1 MKNLRDFIGTTR
13 ADLPRSY
20 DWPTQASAL
29 RDLIGTARAGLP
41 APSLARWASILFTLS
56 VSTLLI
62 SLAASQAFLFAAG
75 ALYALY
81 LLQDQPPVTFP
92 PVKLPLALFSIT
104 TILSVF
110 WAANPAAGWF
120 VVRKLVLF
128 IVWLLAVN
136 LVVSRR
142 HLRMLF
148 HALFLTSAVAG
159 LVATVQFVVRYRAV
173 KALHPDRVYF
183 YLTGFERIHGFMGH
197 WMNFGGQQMLV
208 FSVLLAFLLLLPRRG
223 EAMTGFRDSGFGVR
237 RSGADPQSRIPNPQ
251 SRLWWLA
258 MAIVTLSIVL
268 NFTRGV
274 WLGCLVATVYLVA
287 RWRPRGLWALP
298 LLLGLAY
305 LASPSLV
312 RQRVTLALHPSQDP
326 ALSIRLEM
334 WHAALRMMQAHPW
347 LGVGP
352 NNIDQVYALYLP
364 PGKSPEVGYHSHLHN
379 NFLQFGAERGL
390 PCLAAWMWLMAALG
404 WHTWRIRRK
413 LLEARWVADAAFA
426 GWLALLVEGCFE
438 FNFGTSPVL
447 MVFLFLVSAP
457 FVAERVENQ
466 VDSLRSTVK
475 SQ

>member
-1 MKNLRDFIGTTR
+1 MKNLRDFIGATR

-41 APSLARWASILFTLS
+41 GPYLARWASILFTLS

-75 ALYALY
+75 ALYALH
-81 LLQDQPPVTFP
+81 LLRDQPPVTFP

-148 HALFLTSAVAG
+148 RALFLTSAVAG
-159 LVATVQFVVRYRAV
+159 LVATVQFVVRYREV
-173 KALHPDRVYF
+173 KALHPARIYF

-208 FSVLLAFLLLLPRRG
+208 FSVLLAFLLLLPRCG

-237 RSGADPQSRIPNPQ
+237 EGQPRSRVARWTG
-251 SRLWWLA
+251 WLA
-258 MAIVTLSIVL
+258 LGVVVVSIIL

-298 LLLGLAY
+298 VLLGLAY

-312 RQRVTLALHPSQDP
+312 RQRVRLALHPSQDP

-334 WHAALRMMQAHPW
+334 WHAALRMMRAHPW

-447 MVFLFLVSAP
+447 MVFLFVVCTP
-457 FVAERVENQ
+457 FVAEQIACQKE
-466 VDSLRSTVK
+466 SA
-475 SQ
+475 

>member
-1 MKNLRDFIGTTR
+1 
-13 ADLPRSY
+13 
-20 DWPTQASAL
+20 
-29 RDLIGTARAGLP
+29 LIGTARAGLP
-41 APSLARWASILFTLS
+41 GPYLARWASILFTRS
-56 VSTLLI
+56 ISTLLI
-62 SLAASQAFLFAAG
+62 SLAASQAFLFVAG
-75 ALYALY
+75 ALYALH
-81 LLQDQPPVTFP
+81 LLRDQPPVTFP

-128 IVWLLAVN
+128 VVWLLAVN

-173 KALHPDRVYF
+173 R
-183 YLTGFERIHGFMGH
+183 
-197 WMNFGGQQMLV
+197 
-208 FSVLLAFLLLLPRRG
+208 
-223 EAMTGFRDSGFGVR
+223 
-237 RSGADPQSRIPNPQ
+237 
-251 SRLWWLA
+251 
-258 MAIVTLSIVL
+258 
-268 NFTRGV
+268 
-274 WLGCLVATVYLVA
+274 
-287 RWRPRGLWALP
+287 
-298 LLLGLAY
+298 
-305 LASPSLV
+305 
-312 RQRVTLALHPSQDP
+312 ALHPSQDP

-334 WHAALRMMQAHPW
+334 WHAALRMMRAHPW

-404 WHTWRIRRK
+404 WHAWRIRRK
-413 LLEARWVADAAFA
+413 LVEARWVADAAFA
-426 GWLALLVEGCFE
+426 GWLALIVEGCFE

-447 MVFLFLVSAP
+447 MVFLILVSAP